1 MTDRLLS
8 WKFAEDFV
16 VERPDIALAR
26 QHSVEL
32 GIEAVQPSVG
42 AHLALLA
49 AASGA
54 KNIVEIG
61 TGVGVSGLWLLSGA
75 PDAVL
80 TTIDAELDF
89 QQHARRA
96 FTEAGIAAN
105 HVRLIGGRALDV
117 LPRMNEGSYDIV
129 LVDADPAGVVE
140 YVEHGLRLVRQGGTV
155 VVAHALWR
163 GKVADPA
170 NREEATE
177 GYRLLLREIAASDA
191 VTSALSSI
199 GDGLLARHEIG
210 RVSARP
216 SSVPLEVRA
225 VSSDRDDVREGVV
238 ELFGLVIVDRDDQ
251 TAATLER
258 YANDDE
264 ASFLDSLHRSVSG
277 PGFHGCHRYPF
288 QRCAASIIP
297 LRRGPVVPGH
307 PPADLHPD
315 PLAGNARRT
324 R

>member
-26 QHSVEL
+26 QHSIEL
-32 GIEAVQPSVG
+32 GVEAVQPSVG

-49 AASGA
+49 AAGGA
-54 KNIVEIG
+54 RNIVEIG
-61 TGVGVSGLWLLSGA
+61 TGVGVSGLWMLTGA

-80 TTIDAELDF
+80 TTIDAELDY

-96 FTEAGIAAN
+96 FTEAGIPAN

-129 LVDADPAGVVE
+129 LVDADPAGVLE
-140 YVEHGLRLVRQGGTV
+140 YVEHGLRLVRRGGTV

-170 NREEATE
+170 NRDEATE

-199 GDGLLARHEIG
+199 GDGLLQITKLGE
-210 RVSARP
+210 
-216 SSVPLEVRA
+216 
-225 VSSDRDDVREGVV
+225 
-238 ELFGLVIVDRDDQ
+238 
-251 TAATLER
+251 
-258 YANDDE
+258 
-264 ASFLDSLHRSVSG
+264 
-277 PGFHGCHRYPF
+277 
-288 QRCAASIIP
+288 
-297 LRRGPVVPGH
+297 
-307 PPADLHPD
+307 
-315 PLAGNARRT
+315 
-324 R
+324 

>member
-49 AASGA
+49 AACGA

-140 YVEHGLRLVRQGGTV
+140 YVEHGLRLIRQGGTV

-199 GDGLLARHEIG
+199 GDGLL
-210 RVSARP
+210 
-216 SSVPLEVRA
+216 
-225 VSSDRDDVREGVV
+225 
-238 ELFGLVIVDRDDQ
+238 LV
-251 TAATLER
+251 TKLGE
-258 YANDDE
+258 
-264 ASFLDSLHRSVSG
+264 
-277 PGFHGCHRYPF
+277 
-288 QRCAASIIP
+288 
-297 LRRGPVVPGH
+297 
-307 PPADLHPD
+307 
-315 PLAGNARRT
+315 
-324 R
+324 